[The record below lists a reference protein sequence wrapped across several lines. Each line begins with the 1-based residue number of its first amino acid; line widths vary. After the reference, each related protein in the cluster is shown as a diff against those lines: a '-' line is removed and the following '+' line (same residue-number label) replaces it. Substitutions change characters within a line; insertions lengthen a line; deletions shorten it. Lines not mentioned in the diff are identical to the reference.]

1 MTFPFDVID
10 WLFGLGSSAAS
21 GVGNWLSSI
30 GGSIASGL
38 EGGFISILKDLW
50 DTIRPF
56 LFITLGAIIML
67 SAAAWLFYGSIK
79 PSDLVAL
86 VAAVAK

>member
-21 GVGNWLSSI
+21 GVGNWLSSL

-38 EGGFISILKDLW
+38 EGGFISVLKDLW

-56 LFITLGAIIML
+56 LYIVLGAIIMI
-67 SAAAWLFYGSIK
+67 AAATWLVKGSIK
-79 PSDLVAL
+79 PSDLVGL
-86 VAAVAK
+86 IAAVAK